1 MGIKDI
7 KSTIWAGLSAFLI
20 TIMLANAHAHAEN
33 INIVAFGDS
42 LMAGYQLA
50 ESDAYP
56 VRLAAELK
64 TRGYQ
69 INMSNASVSGD
80 TTSGGLSRLDWS
92 IPDGTDAVI
101 LGLGANDALRGI
113 PLDKTK
119 ANLDAML
126 VRLKERNIEVI
137 MMGMLAP
144 PNMGRDYE
152 TEFNAI
158 YPALSEKFDV
168 ALYPFF
174 LDGVAAEPSLNL
186 SDGIHP
192 NPDGISILVESTL
205 PAFEEFLSTINR

>member
-7 KSTIWAGLSAFLI
+7 KHAICVGLGMILI
-20 TIMLANAHAHAEN
+20 TFTSAQADQ

-42 LMAGYQLA
+42 LMAGYQLPQ
-50 ESDAYP
+50 EDAYP
-56 VRLAAELK
+56 ARLATALK
-64 TRGYQ
+64 DRGYH

-113 PLDKTK
+113 PLDNTK

-126 VRLKERNIEVI
+126 ARLKERNIAVI

-144 PNMGRDYE
+144 PNMGSDYE
-152 TEFNAI
+152 AAFNQI
-158 YPALSEKFDV
+158 YPALSDKYDII
-168 ALYPFF
+168 LYPFF

-186 SDGIHP
+186 NDGIHP
-192 NPDGISILVESTL
+192 NSDGISLIIEKTI
-205 PAFEEFLSTINR
+205 PTFERFLSKMNK